1 MSYRSPSQ
9 ADILGSESS
18 PLLEWF
24 VRGGRSIIEKAEW
37 PVAGEAVT
45 AMPANARDWLF
56 DSGSLTAR
64 LKTLSEG
71 KFAVEVVDESWL
83 VFPELRFRS
92 RFGPVAPEHRF
103 WSRRVVLLGNGVPWV
118 FANTLIPTHSL
129 GGDLEQIIRLGTRPL
144 GEYLFSQPELS
155 RSEIEVKEIAEQ
167 SWGRRSWFFL
177 NAKPVLVAEYFLP
190 ALLRQIPPKA

>member
-9 ADILGSESS
+9 ADIPGSESS
-18 PLLEWF
+18 SLVEWF
-24 VRGGRSIIEKAEW
+24 VRGSPSITEKADW

-92 RFGPVAPEHRF
+92 RFGPVAPGHRF

-155 RSEIEVKEIAEQ
+155 RSEIEIKEIAEQ

>member
-1 MSYRSPSQ
+1 MSYRSPLQ
-9 ADILGSESS
+9 ADIPGSESS
-18 PLLEWF
+18 PLLDWF
-24 VRGGRSIIEKAEW
+24 VRGSRSITEKAEW
-37 PVAGEAVT
+37 PVAGETVA

-83 VFPELRFRS
+83 ILPELRFRS

-103 WSRRVVLLGNGVPWV
+103 WSRRVVLLGNGVPWI

-129 GGDLEQIIRLGTRPL
+129 DGDLEQIIRLGTRPL

-155 RSEIEVKEIAEQ
+155 RSEIEVKEIAEE

-190 ALLRQIPPKA
+190 SLLRQIPPKA

>member
-9 ADILGSESS
+9 ADISGSESS
-18 PLLEWF
+18 SLVEWF
-24 VRGGRSIIEKAEW
+24 VRGSPSITEKADW

-129 GGDLEQIIRLGTRPL
+129 GGNLEQIIRLGTRPL

>member
-1 MSYRSPSQ
+1 VSYRSPSQ
-9 ADILGSESS
+9 ADIPGSESS
-18 PLLEWF
+18 SLLDWF
-24 VRGGRSIIEKAEW
+24 VRGSQSITEKAEW
-37 PVAGEAVT
+37 PVAGETVA
-45 AMPANARDWLF
+45 AMPANTRDWLF

-64 LKTLSEG
+64 LKTLSGG

-83 VFPELRFRS
+83 IFPELRFRS

-129 GGDLEQIIRLGTRPL
+129 DGDLEQIIRLGTRPL

-155 RSEIEVKEIAEQ
+155 RSEIEVKEIAEE

-190 ALLRQIPPKA
+190 SLLRQIPPKA

>member
-9 ADILGSESS
+9 ADISGSESS
-18 PLLEWF
+18 SLVEWF
-24 VRGGRSIIEKAEW
+24 VRGSPSITEKADW

-92 RFGPVAPEHRF
+92 RFGPVAPGHRF

-129 GGDLEQIIRLGTRPL
+129 CGDLEQIIRLGTRPL

-155 RSEIEVKEIAEQ
+155 RSEIEIKEIAEQ

>member
-1 MSYRSPSQ
+1 MSYRCPSQ
-9 ADILGSESS
+9 ADIPGSESS
-18 PLLEWF
+18 PLVEWF
-24 VRGGRSIIEKAEW
+24 VRGSRSITEKAEW

-92 RFGPVAPEHRF
+92 RFGPVAPGHRF

-155 RSEIEVKEIAEQ
+155 RSEIEIKEIAEQ

>member
-1 MSYRSPSQ
+1 MSYRSPSK
-9 ADILGSESS
+9 ADILDSESS

-24 VRGGRSIIEKAEW
+24 VRGGRSITEKAEW

-92 RFGPVAPEHRF
+92 RFGPVAPGHRF

-118 FANTLIPTHSL
+118 FANTLIPSHSL
-129 GGDLEQIIRLGTRPL
+129 EGDLEQIIRLGTRPL
-144 GEYLFSQPELS
+144 GEYLFSQPELT

>member
-9 ADILGSESS
+9 ADIPGSESS
-18 PLLEWF
+18 SLLGWF
-24 VRGGRSIIEKAEW
+24 VRGSQSITEKAEW

-92 RFGPVAPEHRF
+92 RFGPVAQEHRF

>member
-9 ADILGSESS
+9 ADIPGSESS
-18 PLLEWF
+18 SLVEWF
-24 VRGGRSIIEKAEW
+24 VRGSPSITEKADW

-92 RFGPVAPEHRF
+92 RFGPVAPGHRF

>member
-9 ADILGSESS
+9 ADIPGSESS
-18 PLLEWF
+18 SLVEWF
-24 VRGGRSIIEKAEW
+24 VRGSPSITAKADW

>member
-9 ADILGSESS
+9 AGIPGSESS
-18 PLLEWF
+18 SLLDWF
-24 VRGGRSIIEKAEW
+24 VRGSRSITEKAEW
-37 PVAGEAVT
+37 PVAGETVA
-45 AMPANARDWLF
+45 AMPANTRDWLF

-83 VFPELRFRS
+83 IFPDLRFRS

-129 GGDLEQIIRLGTRPL
+129 DGDLEQIIRLGTKPL

-155 RSEIEVKEIAEQ
+155 RSEIEVKEIAEG

-190 ALLRQIPPKA
+190 SLLRQIPPKA

>member
-9 ADILGSESS
+9 ADIPGSESS
-18 PLLEWF
+18 SLVEWI
-24 VRGGRSIIEKAEW
+24 VRGSPSITEKADW

-92 RFGPVAPEHRF
+92 RFGPVAPGHRF

>member
-1 MSYRSPSQ
+1 
-9 ADILGSESS
+9 
-18 PLLEWF
+18 
-24 VRGGRSIIEKAEW
+24 
-37 PVAGEAVT
+37 
-45 AMPANARDWLF
+45 MPANARDWLF

-144 GEYLFSQPELS
+144 GEYLFSQP
-155 RSEIEVKEIAEQ
+155 
-167 SWGRRSWFFL
+167 
-177 NAKPVLVAEYFLP
+177 
-190 ALLRQIPPKA
+190 

>member
-9 ADILGSESS
+9 ADIPGSESS
-18 PLLEWF
+18 SLVEWI
-24 VRGGRSIIEKAEW
+24 VRGSPSITEKADW

>member
-9 ADILGSESS
+9 ADISGSESS
-18 PLLEWF
+18 SLVEWF
-24 VRGGRSIIEKAEW
+24 VRCSRSITEKAEW

-103 WSRRVVLLGNGVPWV
+103 WSRRVVLLGNGVHWV

-129 GGDLEQIIRLGTRPL
+129 GGDLEQIIRLGTRTL

-155 RSEIEVKEIAEQ
+155 RSEIEVKEISEQ
-167 SWGRRSWFFL
+167 SWGIRSWFFL

>member
-9 ADILGSESS
+9 ADIPGSESS
-18 PLLEWF
+18 SLVEWF
-24 VRGGRSIIEKAEW
+24 VRGSPSITEKADW

-155 RSEIEVKEIAEQ
+155 RSEIEIKEIAEE

-190 ALLRQIPPKA
+190 SLLRQIPPKA

>member
-1 MSYRSPSQ
+1 MSYRNPSQ

-24 VRGGRSIIEKAEW
+24 VRGGRSITEKAEW

-83 VFPELRFRS
+83 VFSELRFRS
-92 RFGPVAPEHRF
+92 RFGPVAPGHRF

-118 FANTLIPTHSL
+118 FANTLIPSHSL
-129 GGDLEQIIRLGTRPL
+129 EGDLEQIIRLGTRPL
-144 GEYLFSQPELS
+144 GEYLFSQPELT

>member
-1 MSYRSPSQ
+1 VSYRSPSQ
-9 ADILGSESS
+9 ADIPGSESS
-18 PLLEWF
+18 SLVEWF
-24 VRGGRSIIEKAEW
+24 VRGSPSITEKADW

>member
-24 VRGGRSIIEKAEW
+24 VRGGRSITEKAEW

-103 WSRRVVLLGNGVPWV
+103 WSRRVVLLG
-118 FANTLIPTHSL
+118 
-129 GGDLEQIIRLGTRPL
+129 
-144 GEYLFSQPELS
+144 
-155 RSEIEVKEIAEQ
+155 
-167 SWGRRSWFFL
+167 
-177 NAKPVLVAEYFLP
+177 
-190 ALLRQIPPKA
+190 

>member
-9 ADILGSESS
+9 ADIPGSESS
-18 PLLEWF
+18 SLVEWF
-24 VRGGRSIIEKAEW
+24 VRGSPSITEKADW

-45 AMPANARDWLF
+45 AMPANAQDWLF

>member
-1 MSYRSPSQ
+1 SPSQ
-9 ADILGSESS
+9 ADIPGSESS
-18 PLLEWF
+18 PLVEWF
-24 VRGGRSIIEKAEW
+24 VRGSRSITEKAEW

-92 RFGPVAPEHRF
+92 RFGPVAPGHRF

-155 RSEIEVKEIAEQ
+155 RSEIEIKEIAEQ

>member
-1 MSYRSPSQ
+1 VSYRSPSQ
-9 ADILGSESS
+9 ADIPGSESS
-18 PLLEWF
+18 SLVEWF
-24 VRGGRSIIEKAEW
+24 VRGSPSITEKADW

-92 RFGPVAPEHRF
+92 RFGPVAPGHRF

>member
-1 MSYRSPSQ
+1 
-9 ADILGSESS
+9 
-18 PLLEWF
+18 
-24 VRGGRSIIEKAEW
+24 
-37 PVAGEAVT
+37 
-45 AMPANARDWLF
+45 MPANARDWLF

-155 RSEIEVKEIAEQ
+155 RSEIEIKEIAEQ

>member
-1 MSYRSPSQ
+1 VSYRSPSQ
-9 ADILGSESS
+9 ADIPGSESS
-18 PLLEWF
+18 SLVEWF
-24 VRGGRSIIEKAEW
+24 VRGSPSITEKADW

-92 RFGPVAPEHRF
+92 RFGPVAPGHRF

-155 RSEIEVKEIAEQ
+155 RSEIEIKEIAEQ